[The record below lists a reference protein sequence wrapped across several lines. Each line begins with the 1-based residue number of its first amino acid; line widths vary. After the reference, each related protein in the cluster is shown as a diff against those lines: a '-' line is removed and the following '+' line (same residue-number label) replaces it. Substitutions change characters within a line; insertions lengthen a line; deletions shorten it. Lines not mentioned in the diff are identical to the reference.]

1 MQKNELYRNNN
12 SIIRVLEIKNNA
24 VLVIDC
30 ISKTMPQWIG
40 VSFFEDWTK
49 CSDETLHEIT
59 GIELQDIKTVSPE
72 NFKVAHQRYTMIAP
86 IVMVLT
92 DQDKKNEM
100 IELISTNEKIS
111 KQTLRKYLCL
121 YLIYQDI
128 SVLIPKTK
136 NADKQ
141 LSQDEKNIRWALNKF
156 YFSFYKHSLKTA
168 YTMMLKAKYCDIN
181 GELIS
186 TYPTFHQFR
195 YFYRKYK
202 TKQTCYISRNGLTNY
217 QRNNRPLLGDGIQE
231 FAKAPGVGMLDSTIC
246 DIYLINDAK
255 EIIGRPILTVC
266 IDAYSSLCCGY
277 ALTLEGG
284 IYSIRQLMS
293 NVVSDKQEWC
303 KEHNI
308 SIKKEEW
315 NSSKCPGILVT
326 DQGTEYTSSTF
337 EQLTELGIKIVNLPV
352 YRPELKGSVE
362 KFFSIIQDLFRPYLK
377 GKGVINPDFQER
389 GAHDYRKDACLTL
402 EQFEKI
408 LIRCIL
414 FYNTQRV
421 LNNFPYTDD
430 MLENRIE
437 PYANNIFQ
445 YGLSLDGVNLI
456 DINKKQI
463 ELTLMPRTT
472 GKFTRTGLIV
482 NNVRYKNKNF
492 SEQYLSNKEVSV
504 AYNPDDS
511 GYVWLIDN
519 GEYIKFEL
527 IESRFQNKN
536 FKEIEE
542 MKSIKKDI
550 IRSVASE
557 DLQARIS
564 LGSYIETIANNSNRS
579 NSNLQDI
586 GNNKIKEKQKI
597 HKNYTEEVNND
608 EY

>member
-12 SIIRVLEIKNNA
+12 SIIRVLEAKNNT
-24 VLVIDC
+24 VFVIDC
-30 ISKTMPQWIG
+30 INKTMPQWIG
-40 VSFFEDWTK
+40 ISFFKDWER
-49 CSDETLHEIT
+49 CSEKTLQEIT
-59 GIELQDIKTVSPE
+59 NIKLQDIKTVSPE
-72 NFKVAHQRYTMIAP
+72 DFKVAHQRYTMIAP
-86 IVMVLT
+86 VIMVLS

-121 YLIYQDI
+121 YLVYQDV

-136 NADKQ
+136 NTDKQ

-186 TYPTFHQFR
+186 EYPTFHQFR

-231 FAKAPGVGMLDSTIC
+231 YAKAPGVGMLDSTIC

-284 IYSIRQLMS
+284 MYSVRQLML
-293 NVVSDKQEWC
+293 NVISDKQEWC

-308 SIKKEEW
+308 SIQKEEW
-315 NSSKCPGILVT
+315 DSSKCPGILVT

-377 GKGVINPDFQER
+377 GKGIINPDFQER
-389 GAHDYRKDACLTL
+389 GAHDYRKDACLTMQ
-402 EQFEKI
+402 QFEKI
-408 LIRCIL
+408 LIQCIL
-414 FYNTQRV
+414 FYNSKRV
-421 LNNFPYTDD
+421 IKNFPYTDE
-430 MLENRIE
+430 MLKNKIQ
-437 PYANNIFQ
+437 PYANTIYQ
-445 YGLSLDGVNLI
+445 YGLFLECANLI
-456 DINKKQI
+456 PLNKEQI
-463 ELTLMPRTT
+463 VLTLMPRTT
-472 GKFTRTGLIV
+472 AKFTRIGLIV
-482 NNVRYKNKNF
+482 NNVRYKNKSF
-492 SEQYLSNKEVSV
+492 SEQYLSNKEATV

-511 GYVWLIDN
+511 GYVWLIEN
-519 GEYIKFEL
+519 GNYIKFDL
-527 IESRFQNKN
+527 IESRYKDKN
-536 FKEIEE
+536 FEEIKEMEA
-542 MKSIKKDI
+542 SKKDI
-550 IRSVASE
+550 IRSATSN

-564 LGSYIETIANNSNRS
+564 LGTYIETIANNSNRS
-579 NSNLQDI
+579 NSNLQNI
-586 GNNKIKEKQKI
+586 ENNKIKEKQKS
-597 HKNYTEEVNND
+597 HKNHIEEVKI
-608 EY
+608 

>member
-30 ISKTMPQWIG
+30 INKTMPQWIG

-284 IYSIRQLMS
+284 MYSIRQLMS

-421 LNNFPYTDD
+421 LGNFPYTDD
-430 MLENRIE
+430 MLENRIQ

-456 DINKKQI
+456 DINKEQI

>member
-30 ISKTMPQWIG
+30 INKTMPQWIG

-49 CSDETLHEIT
+49 CSDEILHEIT

-72 NFKVAHQRYTMIAP
+72 DFKVAHQRYTMIAP
-86 IVMVLT
+86 IIMVLT

-136 NADKQ
+136 NTDKQ

-168 YTMMLKAKYCDIN
+168 YIMMLKAKYCDIN

-217 QRNNRPLLGDGIQE
+217 QRNNRPLLGDGVQE

-337 EQLTELGIKIVNLPV
+337 EQLAELGIKIVNLPV

-430 MLENRIE
+430 MLENRIQ

-456 DINKKQI
+456 DINKEQI

-511 GYVWLIDN
+511 GYVWLINN

-557 DLQARIS
+557 DLQARIG
-564 LGSYIETIANNSNRS
+564 LGAYIETIANNSNRS
-579 NSNLQDI
+579 NSNLEDI
-586 GNNKIKEKQKI
+586 ENNKIKEKQKI
-597 HKNYTEEVNND
+597 HKNYTEEVNTD
-608 EY
+608 E

>member
-49 CSDETLHEIT
+49 CSDEILHEIT

-72 NFKVAHQRYTMIAP
+72 DFKVAHQRYTMIAP
-86 IVMVLT
+86 IIMVLT

-136 NADKQ
+136 NIDKQ

-156 YFSFYKHSLKTA
+156 YFSFYKHSLKIA

-277 ALTLEGG
+277 TLTLEGG

-315 NSSKCPGILVT
+315 NSLKCPGILVT

-337 EQLTELGIKIVNLPV
+337 EQLAELGIKIVNLPV

-377 GKGVINPDFQER
+377 GKGVINQDFQER

-430 MLENRIE
+430 MLKNRIQ

-456 DINKKQI
+456 DINKEQI

-482 NNVRYKNKNF
+482 NNVRYKNKKF

-557 DLQARIS
+557 DLQARIG
-564 LGSYIETIANNSNRS
+564 LGAYIETIANNSNRS

-597 HKNYTEEVNND
+597 HKNYTEEVNTD
-608 EY
+608 E

>member
-24 VLVIDC
+24 VLIIDC

-72 NFKVAHQRYTMIAP
+72 DFKIAHQRYTMIAP
-86 IVMVLT
+86 IIMVLT
-92 DQDKKNEM
+92 EQNKKNEM

-136 NADKQ
+136 NTDKQ

-277 ALTLEGG
+277 TLTLEGG

-337 EQLTELGIKIVNLPV
+337 EQLAELGIKIVNLPV

-430 MLENRIE
+430 MLKNRIQ

-456 DINKKQI
+456 DINKEQI

-482 NNVRYKNKNF
+482 NNVRYKNKKF

-557 DLQARIS
+557 DLQARIG
-564 LGSYIETIANNSNRS
+564 LGAYIETIANNSNRS

-597 HKNYTEEVNND
+597 HKNYTEEVNTD
-608 EY
+608 E

>member
-12 SIIRVLEIKNNA
+12 SMIRVLEIKNNA

-49 CSDETLHEIT
+49 CSDETLHKIT

-72 NFKVAHQRYTMIAP
+72 DFKVAHQRYTMIAP
-86 IVMVLT
+86 IIMVLT

-136 NADKQ
+136 NTDKQ

-181 GELIS
+181 GKLIS

-217 QRNNRPLLGDGIQE
+217 QRNNRPLLGDGVQE
-231 FAKAPGVGMLDSTIC
+231 FAKAPGMGMLDSTIC

-284 IYSIRQLMS
+284 MYSIRQLMS

-337 EQLTELGIKIVNLPV
+337 EQLAELGIKIVNLPV

-430 MLENRIE
+430 MLENRIQ

-456 DINKKQI
+456 DINKEQI

-504 AYNPDDS
+504 AYNPGDS
-511 GYVWLIDN
+511 GYVWLINN
-519 GEYIKFEL
+519 GEYIKFVL

-557 DLQARIS
+557 DLQARIA
-564 LGSYIETIANNSNRS
+564 LGAYIETIANNSNRS

-597 HKNYTEEVNND
+597 HKNYTEEVNTD
-608 EY
+608 E

>member
-1 MQKNELYRNNN
+1 MRKNELYRNNN

-30 ISKTMPQWIG
+30 INKTMPQWIG

-72 NFKVAHQRYTMIAP
+72 DFKVAHQRYTMIAP
-86 IVMVLT
+86 IIMVLT

-136 NADKQ
+136 NTDKQ

-326 DQGTEYTSSTF
+326 DQGTEYTSLTF
-337 EQLTELGIKIVNLPV
+337 EQLAELGIKIVNLPV

-430 MLENRIE
+430 MLENRIQ

-456 DINKKQI
+456 DINKEQI

-557 DLQARIS
+557 DLQARIG
-564 LGSYIETIANNSNRS
+564 LGAYIETIANNSNRS

-597 HKNYTEEVNND
+597 HKNYTEEVNTD
-608 EY
+608 E

>member
-72 NFKVAHQRYTMIAP
+72 DFKVAHQRYTMIAP
-86 IVMVLT
+86 IIMVLT
-92 DQDKKNEM
+92 DRDKKNEM

-136 NADKQ
+136 NTDNQ

-181 GELIS
+181 GDLIS

-277 ALTLEGG
+277 TLTLEGG

-337 EQLTELGIKIVNLPV
+337 EQLAELGIKIVNLPV

-430 MLENRIE
+430 MLENRIQ

-456 DINKKQI
+456 DINKEQI

-557 DLQARIS
+557 DLQARIG
-564 LGSYIETIANNSNRS
+564 LGAYIETIANNSNRS

-586 GNNKIKEKQKI
+586 GNNKIKEKQRI
-597 HKNYTEEVNND
+597 HKNYTEEVNTN
-608 EY
+608 E

>member
-1 MQKNELYRNNN
+1 MRKNELYRNNN

-49 CSDETLHEIT
+49 CSDETLHKIT

-72 NFKVAHQRYTMIAP
+72 DFKVAHQRYTMIAP
-86 IVMVLT
+86 IIMVLT

-136 NADKQ
+136 NTDKQ

-266 IDAYSSLCCGY
+266 IDAY
-277 ALTLEGG
+277 
-284 IYSIRQLMS
+284 
-293 NVVSDKQEWC
+293 
-303 KEHNI
+303 
-308 SIKKEEW
+308 
-315 NSSKCPGILVT
+315 P
-326 DQGTEYTSSTF
+326 
-337 EQLTELGIKIVNLPV
+337 
-352 YRPELKGSVE
+352 
-362 KFFSIIQDLFRPYLK
+362 
-377 GKGVINPDFQER
+377 
-389 GAHDYRKDACLTL
+389 
-402 EQFEKI
+402 
-408 LIRCIL
+408 
-414 FYNTQRV
+414 
-421 LNNFPYTDD
+421 
-430 MLENRIE
+430 
-437 PYANNIFQ
+437 
-445 YGLSLDGVNLI
+445 
-456 DINKKQI
+456 
-463 ELTLMPRTT
+463 
-472 GKFTRTGLIV
+472 
-482 NNVRYKNKNF
+482 
-492 SEQYLSNKEVSV
+492 
-504 AYNPDDS
+504 
-511 GYVWLIDN
+511 
-519 GEYIKFEL
+519 
-527 IESRFQNKN
+527 
-536 FKEIEE
+536 
-542 MKSIKKDI
+542 
-550 IRSVASE
+550 
-557 DLQARIS
+557 
-564 LGSYIETIANNSNRS
+564 
-579 NSNLQDI
+579 
-586 GNNKIKEKQKI
+586 
-597 HKNYTEEVNND
+597 
-608 EY
+608 

>member
-30 ISKTMPQWIG
+30 INKTMPQWIG

-72 NFKVAHQRYTMIAP
+72 DFKVAHQRYTMIAP

-136 NADKQ
+136 NTDKQ

-217 QRNNRPLLGDGIQE
+217 QRNNRPLLGDGVQE
-231 FAKAPGVGMLDSTIC
+231 FAKAPGMGMLDSTIC

-284 IYSIRQLMS
+284 MYSIRQLMS
-293 NVVSDKQEWC
+293 NVVSNKQEWC

-326 DQGTEYTSSTF
+326 DQGTEYTSLTF
-337 EQLTELGIKIVNLPV
+337 EQLAELGIKIVNLPV

-430 MLENRIE
+430 MLENRIQ

-456 DINKKQI
+456 DINKEQI

-519 GEYIKFEL
+519 GGEYIKFEL

-557 DLQARIS
+557 DLQARIG
-564 LGSYIETIANNSNRS
+564 LGVYIETIANNSNRS

-597 HKNYTEEVNND
+597 HKNYTEEVNTD
-608 EY
+608 E

>member
-30 ISKTMPQWIG
+30 INKTMPQWIG
-40 VSFFEDWTK
+40 VSFFEDWTE

-72 NFKVAHQRYTMIAP
+72 DFKVAHQRYTMIVP

-136 NADKQ
+136 NIDKQ

-181 GELIS
+181 GGLIS

-284 IYSIRQLMS
+284 MYSIRQLMS

-337 EQLTELGIKIVNLPV
+337 EQLAELGIKIVNLPV

-377 GKGVINPDFQER
+377 GKGVINPDFRER

-430 MLENRIE
+430 MLENRIQ

-445 YGLSLDGVNLI
+445 YGLSLNGVNLI
-456 DINKKQI
+456 DINKEQI

-519 GEYIKFEL
+519 DKYIKFEL

-557 DLQARIS
+557 DLQARIV
-564 LGSYIETIANNSNRS
+564 LGAYIETIANNSNR
-579 NSNLQDI
+579 NNNNLKDI

-608 EY
+608 EW

>member
-586 GNNKIKEKQKI
+586 ENNKIKEKQKI

>member
-1 MQKNELYRNNN
+1 MRKNELYRNNN

-30 ISKTMPQWIG
+30 INKTMPQWIG

-72 NFKVAHQRYTMIAP
+72 DFKVAHQRYTMIAP
-86 IVMVLT
+86 IIMVLT

-136 NADKQ
+136 NTDKQ

-181 GELIS
+181 GDLIS

-217 QRNNRPLLGDGIQE
+217 QRNNRPLLGDGVQE

-277 ALTLEGG
+277 TLTLEGG
-284 IYSIRQLMS
+284 MYSIRQLMS

-337 EQLTELGIKIVNLPV
+337 EQLAELGIKIVNLPV

-430 MLENRIE
+430 MLENRIQ

-445 YGLSLDGVNLI
+445 YGLSLNGVNLI
-456 DINKKQI
+456 DINKEQI

-557 DLQARIS
+557 DLQARIG
-564 LGSYIETIANNSNRS
+564 LGAYIETIANNSNRS

-597 HKNYTEEVNND
+597 HKNYTEEVNTD
-608 EY
+608 E

>member
-12 SIIRVLEIKNNA
+12 SMIRVLEIKNNA

-30 ISKTMPQWIG
+30 INKTMPQWIG

-72 NFKVAHQRYTMIAP
+72 DFKVAHQRYTMIAP
-86 IVMVLT
+86 IIMVLT

-121 YLIYQDI
+121 YLVYQDI

-136 NADKQ
+136 NTDKQ

-168 YTMMLKAKYCDIN
+168 YTMMLKSKYCDIN

-202 TKQTCYISRNGLTNY
+202 TKQTYYISRNGLTNY

-284 IYSIRQLMS
+284 MYSIRQLMS

-337 EQLTELGIKIVNLPV
+337 EQLAELGIKIVNLPV

-421 LNNFPYTDD
+421 LNNFPYTGN
-430 MLENRIE
+430 MLENRIQ

-456 DINKKQI
+456 DINKEQI

-511 GYVWLIDN
+511 GYVWLINN

-557 DLQARIS
+557 DLQARIG
-564 LGSYIETIANNSNRS
+564 LGAYIETIANNSNRS

-597 HKNYTEEVNND
+597 HKNYTEEVNTD
-608 EY
+608 E

>member
-1 MQKNELYRNNN
+1 MRKNELYRNNN

-30 ISKTMPQWIG
+30 INKTMPQWIG

-72 NFKVAHQRYTMIAP
+72 DFKVAHQRYTMIAP
-86 IVMVLT
+86 VIMVLT
-92 DQDKKNEM
+92 DRDKKNEM

-181 GELIS
+181 GDLIS

-217 QRNNRPLLGDGIQE
+217 QRNNRPLLGDGVQE

-277 ALTLEGG
+277 TLTLEGG

-326 DQGTEYTSSTF
+326 DQGTEYTSLTF
-337 EQLTELGIKIVNLPV
+337 EQLAELGIKIVNLPV

-430 MLENRIE
+430 MLENRIQ

-445 YGLSLDGVNLI
+445 YGLLLDGVNLI
-456 DINKKQI
+456 DINKEQI

-482 NNVRYKNKNF
+482 NNVRYKNKKF

-557 DLQARIS
+557 DLQARID
-564 LGSYIETIANNSNRS
+564 LGAYIETIANNSNRS

-597 HKNYTEEVNND
+597 HKNYTEEVNTD
-608 EY
+608 E

>member
-30 ISKTMPQWIG
+30 INKTMPQWIG

-49 CSDETLHEIT
+49 CSNETLHEIT

-72 NFKVAHQRYTMIAP
+72 DFKVAHQRYTMIAP
-86 IVMVLT
+86 IIMVLT

-181 GELIS
+181 GDLIS

-277 ALTLEGG
+277 TLTLEGG

-293 NVVSDKQEWC
+293 NVVSDKREWC

-337 EQLTELGIKIVNLPV
+337 EQLAELGIKIVNLPV

-421 LNNFPYTDD
+421 LNNFPYTDN
-430 MLENRIE
+430 MLENRIQ

-456 DINKKQI
+456 DINKEQI

-511 GYVWLIDN
+511 GYVWLINN
-519 GEYIKFEL
+519 GEYIKFVL

-557 DLQARIS
+557 DLQARIG
-564 LGSYIETIANNSNRS
+564 LGAYIETIANNSNRS

-586 GNNKIKEKQKI
+586 VNNKIKEKQKI
-597 HKNYTEEVNND
+597 HKNYTEEVNTD
-608 EY
+608 E

>member
-30 ISKTMPQWIG
+30 INKTMPQWIG

-49 CSDETLHEIT
+49 CSNETLHEIT

-72 NFKVAHQRYTMIAP
+72 DFKVAHQRYTMIAP
-86 IVMVLT
+86 IIMVLT
-92 DQDKKNEM
+92 DRDKKNEM

-136 NADKQ
+136 NTDKQ

-181 GELIS
+181 GDLIS

-231 FAKAPGVGMLDSTIC
+231 FAKAPGMGMLDSTIC

-284 IYSIRQLMS
+284 IYNIRQLMS

-337 EQLTELGIKIVNLPV
+337 EQLAELGIKIVNLPV

-430 MLENRIE
+430 MLENRIQ

-456 DINKKQI
+456 DINKEQI

-492 SEQYLSNKEVSV
+492 SEQYLAHKEVSV

-511 GYVWLIDN
+511 GYVWLINN
-519 GEYIKFEL
+519 GEYIKFVL

-557 DLQARIS
+557 DLQARIG
-564 LGSYIETIANNSNRS
+564 LGAYIETIANNSNRS

-586 GNNKIKEKQKI
+586 ENNKIKEKQKI
-597 HKNYTEEVNND
+597 HKNYTEEVNTD
-608 EY
+608 E

>member
-30 ISKTMPQWIG
+30 INKTMPQWIG
-40 VSFFEDWTK
+40 VSYFSDWSN
-49 CSDETLHEIT
+49 CSEQELCEATN
-59 GIELQDIKTVSPE
+59 IELQDVRSLSPE
-72 NFKVAHQRYTMIAP
+72 EFKTAHQRYTMIAP
-86 IVMVLT
+86 IIRVLV
-92 DQDKKNEM
+92 DQQKKDEI
-100 IELISTNEKIS
+100 IELISKSEGIS
-111 KQTLRKYLCL
+111 KQTIRKYLCL
-121 YLIYQDI
+121 YLAYQEI
-128 SVLIPKTK
+128 SVLAPKTK
-136 NADKQ
+136 NQNKQ

-303 KEHNI
+303 KEHSI

-315 NSSKCPGILVT
+315 NSSKCPGILLT

-337 EQLTELGIKIVNLPV
+337 EQLAELGIKIVNLPV

-430 MLENRIE
+430 MLENRIQ

-456 DINKKQI
+456 DINKEQI

-519 GEYIKFEL
+519 GDYIKFEL

-557 DLQARIS
+557 DLQARIG
-564 LGSYIETIANNSNRS
+564 LGAYIETIANNSNRS

-597 HKNYTEEVNND
+597 HKNYTEEVNTD
-608 EY
+608 E

>member
-59 GIELQDIKTVSPE
+59 EIELQDIKTVSPE
-72 NFKVAHQRYTMIAP
+72 DFKVAHQRYTMIVP

-100 IELISTNEKIS
+100 IELISINEKIS

-136 NADKQ
+136 NTDKQ

-186 TYPTFHQFR
+186 AYPTFHQFR

-217 QRNNRPLLGDGIQE
+217 QRNNRPLLGDGVQE

-284 IYSIRQLMS
+284 MYSIRQLMS

-337 EQLTELGIKIVNLPV
+337 EQLAELGIKIVNLPV

-430 MLENRIE
+430 MLKNRIQ

-456 DINKKQI
+456 DINKEQI

-519 GEYIKFEL
+519 GKYIKFEL

-564 LGSYIETIANNSNRS
+564 LEVYIETIANNSNRS

-597 HKNYTEEVNND
+597 HKNYTEKVNND

>member
-49 CSDETLHEIT
+49 CSDEILHEIT

-72 NFKVAHQRYTMIAP
+72 DFKVAHQRYTMIAP
-86 IVMVLT
+86 IIMVLT

-136 NADKQ
+136 NIDKQ

-277 ALTLEGG
+277 TLTLEGG
-284 IYSIRQLMS
+284 MYSIRQLMS

-337 EQLTELGIKIVNLPV
+337 EQLAELGIKIVNLPV

-430 MLENRIE
+430 MLENRIQ

-456 DINKKQI
+456 DINKEQI

-482 NNVRYKNKNF
+482 NNVRYKNKKF

-557 DLQARIS
+557 DLQARIG
-564 LGSYIETIANNSNRS
+564 LGTYIETIANNSNRS

-586 GNNKIKEKQKI
+586 ENNKIKEKQKI
-597 HKNYTEEVNND
+597 HKNYTEEVNTD
-608 EY
+608 E

>member
-30 ISKTMPQWIG
+30 INKTMPQWIG

-72 NFKVAHQRYTMIAP
+72 DFKVAHQRYTMIAP
-86 IVMVLT
+86 IIMVLT

-121 YLIYQDI
+121 YLIYQNI

-136 NADKQ
+136 NTDKQ

-255 EIIGRPILTVC
+255 EIIGRPILIVC

-284 IYSIRQLMS
+284 MYSIRQLMS

-337 EQLTELGIKIVNLPV
+337 EQLAELGIKIVNLPV

-430 MLENRIE
+430 MLENRIQ

-456 DINKKQI
+456 DINKEQI

-542 MKSIKKDI
+542 MKSLKKDI

-557 DLQARIS
+557 DLQARIG
-564 LGSYIETIANNSNRS
+564 LGAYIETIANNSNRS

-597 HKNYTEEVNND
+597 HKNYTEEVNTD

>member
-30 ISKTMPQWIG
+30 INKTMPQWIG
-40 VSFFEDWTK
+40 ISFFEDWIK

-72 NFKVAHQRYTMIAP
+72 DFKVAHQRYTMIAP
-86 IVMVLT
+86 IIMVLT
-92 DQDKKNEM
+92 DQNKKNEM

-136 NADKQ
+136 NTDKQ

-181 GELIS
+181 GDLIS

-231 FAKAPGVGMLDSTIC
+231 FAKAPGMGMLDSTIC

-337 EQLTELGIKIVNLPV
+337 EQLAELGIKIVNLPV

-430 MLENRIE
+430 MLENRIQ

-456 DINKKQI
+456 DINKEQI

-511 GYVWLIDN
+511 GYVWLINN
-519 GEYIKFEL
+519 GEYIKFVL

-557 DLQARIS
+557 DLQARIG
-564 LGSYIETIANNSNRS
+564 LGAYIETIANNSNRS

-586 GNNKIKEKQKI
+586 ENNKIKEKQKI
-597 HKNYTEEVNND
+597 HKNYTEEVNTD
-608 EY
+608 E

>member
-12 SIIRVLEIKNNA
+12 SMIRVLEIKNNA

-30 ISKTMPQWIG
+30 INKTMPQWIG

-49 CSDETLHEIT
+49 CADETLYEIT

-168 YTMMLKAKYCDIN
+168 YTMMLKSKYCDIN

-217 QRNNRPLLGDGIQE
+217 QRNNRPLLGDGVQE
-231 FAKAPGVGMLDSTIC
+231 FAKAPGMGMLDSTIC

-284 IYSIRQLMS
+284 MYSIRQLMS

-337 EQLTELGIKIVNLPV
+337 EQLAELGIKIVNLPV

-402 EQFEKI
+402 VQFEKI

-421 LNNFPYTDD
+421 LNNFPYTDN
-430 MLENRIE
+430 MLENRIQ

-456 DINKKQI
+456 DINKEQI

-511 GYVWLIDN
+511 GYVWLINN

-542 MKSIKKDI
+542 MKSIKNDI

-557 DLQARIS
+557 DLQARIG
-564 LGSYIETIANNSNRS
+564 LGAYIETIANNSNRS

-597 HKNYTEEVNND
+597 HKNYTEEVNTD
-608 EY
+608 E

>member
-30 ISKTMPQWIG
+30 INKTMPQWIG

-49 CSDETLHEIT
+49 CSNETLHEIT

-72 NFKVAHQRYTMIAP
+72 DFKVAHQRYTMIAP
-86 IVMVLT
+86 IIMVLT
-92 DQDKKNEM
+92 DRDKKNEM

-136 NADKQ
+136 NTDKQ

-181 GELIS
+181 GDLIS

-231 FAKAPGVGMLDSTIC
+231 FAKAPGMGMLDSTIC

-337 EQLTELGIKIVNLPV
+337 EQLAELGIKIVNLPV

-430 MLENRIE
+430 MLENRIQ

-456 DINKKQI
+456 DINKEQI

-511 GYVWLIDN
+511 GYVWGYNILEKKKGEGNFYWIELQKLSGVVKTNFDQIKPYLI
-519 GEYIKFEL
+519 
-527 IESRFQNKN
+527 
-536 FKEIEE
+536 
-542 MKSIKKDI
+542 
-550 IRSVASE
+550 
-557 DLQARIS
+557 
-564 LGSYIETIANNSNRS
+564 
-579 NSNLQDI
+579 
-586 GNNKIKEKQKI
+586 
-597 HKNYTEEVNND
+597 NYTNQHTIDKIIKVM
-608 EY
+608 YPQKS

>member
-30 ISKTMPQWIG
+30 INKTMPQWIG

-49 CSDETLHEIT
+49 CSNETLHEIT

-72 NFKVAHQRYTMIAP
+72 DFKVAHQRYTMIAP
-86 IVMVLT
+86 IIMVLT
-92 DQDKKNEM
+92 DRDKKNEM

-136 NADKQ
+136 NTDKQ

-181 GELIS
+181 GDLIS

-231 FAKAPGVGMLDSTIC
+231 FAKAPGMGMLDSTIC

-284 IYSIRQLMS
+284 IYNIRQLMS

-337 EQLTELGIKIVNLPV
+337 EQLAELGIKIVNLPV

-430 MLENRIE
+430 MLENRIQ

-456 DINKKQI
+456 DINKEQI

-511 GYVWLIDN
+511 GYVWLINN
-519 GEYIKFEL
+519 GEYIKFVL

-557 DLQARIS
+557 DLQARIG
-564 LGSYIETIANNSNRS
+564 LGAYIETIANNSNRS

-586 GNNKIKEKQKI
+586 ENNKIKEKQKI
-597 HKNYTEEVNND
+597 HKNYTEEVNTD
-608 EY
+608 E

>member
-12 SIIRVLEIKNNA
+12 SLIRVLEIKNNA

-30 ISKTMPQWIG
+30 INKTMPQWIG

-49 CSDETLHEIT
+49 CSDETLYEIT
-59 GIELQDIKTVSPE
+59 GIELQDIKTVSQE
-72 NFKVAHQRYTMIAP
+72 DFKVAHQRYTMIAP
-86 IVMVLT
+86 IIMVLT
-92 DQDKKNEM
+92 DRDKKNEM
-100 IELISTNEKIS
+100 IELISTNEKVS

-136 NADKQ
+136 NTDKQ

-181 GELIS
+181 GELKPV
-186 TYPTFHQFR
+186 YPTFHQFR

-284 IYSIRQLMS
+284 MYSVKQLMI
-293 NVVSDKQEWC
+293 NVISDKQEWC
-303 KEHNI
+303 EEHNI
-308 SIKKEEW
+308 SIQKEEW
-315 NSSKCPGILVT
+315 DSSKCPGILVT

-337 EQLTELGIKIVNLPV
+337 EQLAELGIKIVNLPV

-430 MLENRIE
+430 MLENRIQ

-456 DINKKQI
+456 DINKEQI

-557 DLQARIS
+557 DLQARIG
-564 LGSYIETIANNSNRS
+564 LGAYIETIAHNSNRS

-597 HKNYTEEVNND
+597 HKNYTEEVNTD
-608 EY
+608 E

>member
-30 ISKTMPQWIG
+30 INKTMPQWIG

-49 CSDETLHEIT
+49 CSDEILHEIT

-72 NFKVAHQRYTMIAP
+72 DFKVAHQRYTMIAP
-86 IVMVLT
+86 IIMVLT

-136 NADKQ
+136 NTDNQ

-181 GELIS
+181 GDLIS

-277 ALTLEGG
+277 TLTLEGG

-337 EQLTELGIKIVNLPV
+337 EQLAELGIKIVNLPV

-377 GKGVINPDFQER
+377 GKGVINQDFQER

-430 MLENRIE
+430 MLENRIQ

-456 DINKKQI
+456 DINKEQI

-511 GYVWLIDN
+511 GYV
-519 GEYIKFEL
+519 
-527 IESRFQNKN
+527 S
-536 FKEIEE
+536 
-542 MKSIKKDI
+542 
-550 IRSVASE
+550 IRSVPKKVFTVSTSV
-557 DLQARIS
+557 LINFRIHELVITQS
-564 LGSYIETIANNSNRS
+564 
-579 NSNLQDI
+579 
-586 GNNKIKEKQKI
+586 
-597 HKNYTEEVNND
+597 
-608 EY
+608 

>member
-30 ISKTMPQWIG
+30 INKTMPQWIG

-49 CSDETLHEIT
+49 CSNETLHEIT

-72 NFKVAHQRYTMIAP
+72 DFKVAHQRYTMIAP
-86 IVMVLT
+86 IIMVLT
-92 DQDKKNEM
+92 DRDKKNEM

-136 NADKQ
+136 NTDKQ

-181 GELIS
+181 GDLIS

-231 FAKAPGVGMLDSTIC
+231 FAKAPGMGMLDSTIC

-337 EQLTELGIKIVNLPV
+337 EQLAELGIKIVNLPV

-421 LNNFPYTDD
+421 LNNFPYTGN
-430 MLENRIE
+430 MLENRIQ

-456 DINKKQI
+456 DINKEQI

-511 GYVWLIDN
+511 GYVWLINN

-557 DLQARIS
+557 DLQARIG
-564 LGSYIETIANNSNRS
+564 LGAYIETIANNSNRS

-597 HKNYTEEVNND
+597 HKNYTEEVNTD
-608 EY
+608 E

>member
-30 ISKTMPQWIG
+30 INKTMPQWIE

-72 NFKVAHQRYTMIAP
+72 DFKIAHQRYTMIAP
-86 IVMVLT
+86 IIMVLT
-92 DQDKKNEM
+92 EQNKKNEM

-136 NADKQ
+136 NTDKQ

-277 ALTLEGG
+277 TLTLEGG

-337 EQLTELGIKIVNLPV
+337 EQLAELGIKIVNLPV

-362 KFFSIIQDLFRPYLK
+362 KFFSIIQDLFHPYLK

-430 MLENRIE
+430 MLKNRIQ

-456 DINKKQI
+456 DINKEQI

-482 NNVRYKNKNF
+482 NNVRYKNKKF

-557 DLQARIS
+557 DLQARIG
-564 LGSYIETIANNSNRS
+564 LGAYIETIANNSNRS

-597 HKNYTEEVNND
+597 HKNYTEEVNTD
-608 EY
+608 E

>member
-24 VLVIDC
+24 VLVIEC

-72 NFKVAHQRYTMIAP
+72 DFKVAHQRYTMIAP
-86 IVMVLT
+86 IIMVLT

-121 YLIYQDI
+121 YLVYQDI

-136 NADKQ
+136 NTDKQ

-168 YTMMLKAKYCDIN
+168 YTMMLKSKYCDIN

-284 IYSIRQLMS
+284 MYSIRQLMS

-337 EQLTELGIKIVNLPV
+337 EQLAELGIKIVNLPV

-421 LNNFPYTDD
+421 LNNFPYTGN
-430 MLENRIE
+430 MLENRIQ

-456 DINKKQI
+456 DINKEQI

-511 GYVWLIDN
+511 GYVWLINN

-542 MKSIKKDI
+542 MKSIKNDI

-557 DLQARIS
+557 DLQARIG
-564 LGSYIETIANNSNRS
+564 LGVYIETIANNSNRS

-597 HKNYTEEVNND
+597 HKNYTEGVNTD
-608 EY
+608 E

>member
-72 NFKVAHQRYTMIAP
+72 DFKVAHQRYTMIAP
-86 IVMVLT
+86 IIMVLT
-92 DQDKKNEM
+92 DRDKKNEM

-136 NADKQ
+136 NTDNQ

-284 IYSIRQLMS
+284 MYSIRQLMS

-308 SIKKEEW
+308 SIQKEEW

-337 EQLTELGIKIVNLPV
+337 EQLAELGIKIVNLPV

-430 MLENRIE
+430 MLENRIQ

-456 DINKKQI
+456 DINKEQI

-557 DLQARIS
+557 DLQARIG
-564 LGSYIETIANNSNRS
+564 LGAYIETIANNSNRS

-586 GNNKIKEKQKI
+586 GNNKIKEKQRI
-597 HKNYTEEVNND
+597 HKNYTEEVNTN
-608 EY
+608 E

>member
-30 ISKTMPQWIG
+30 INKTMPQWIG

-72 NFKVAHQRYTMIAP
+72 DFKVAHQRYTMIAP
-86 IVMVLT
+86 IIMILT

-121 YLIYQDI
+121 YLIYQNI

-136 NADKQ
+136 NTDKQ

-217 QRNNRPLLGDGIQE
+217 QRNNRPLLGDGVQE

-337 EQLTELGIKIVNLPV
+337 EQLAELGIKIVNLPV

-430 MLENRIE
+430 MLENKIQ

-456 DINKKQI
+456 DINKEQI

-557 DLQARIS
+557 DLQARIG
-564 LGSYIETIANNSNRS
+564 LGAYIETIANNSNRS

-597 HKNYTEEVNND
+597 HKNYTEEVNTD
-608 EY
+608 E

>member
-30 ISKTMPQWIG
+30 INKTMPQWIEI
-40 VSFFEDWTK
+40 SFFEDWIK
-49 CSDETLHEIT
+49 CSDEILHEIT

-72 NFKVAHQRYTMIAP
+72 DFKVAHQRYTMIAP
-86 IVMVLT
+86 IIMVLT

-100 IELISTNEKIS
+100 IELISINGKIS

-128 SVLIPKTK
+128 SVLIPKAK
-136 NADKQ
+136 NTDKQ

-337 EQLTELGIKIVNLPV
+337 EQLAELGIKIVNLPV

-430 MLENRIE
+430 MLENRIQ
-437 PYANNIFQ
+437 PYANDIFQ

-456 DINKKQI
+456 DINKEQI

-519 GEYIKFEL
+519 GKYIKFEL

-557 DLQARIS
+557 DLQARIG
-564 LGSYIETIANNSNRS
+564 LGAYIETIAHNSNRN

-597 HKNYTEEVNND
+597 HKNYTEEVNTD
-608 EY
+608 E

>member
-421 LNNFPYTDD
+421 LGNFPYTDD

-557 DLQARIS
+557 DLQARIN
-564 LGSYIETIANNSNRS
+564 LGAYIETIANNSNRS

>member
-12 SIIRVLEIKNNA
+12 SMIRVLEIKNNA

-30 ISKTMPQWIG
+30 INKTMPQWIG

-72 NFKVAHQRYTMIAP
+72 DFKVAHQRYTMIAP
-86 IVMVLT
+86 IIMVLT

-121 YLIYQDI
+121 YLVYQDI

-136 NADKQ
+136 NTDKQ

-168 YTMMLKAKYCDIN
+168 YTMMLKSKYCDIN

-284 IYSIRQLMS
+284 MYSIRQLMS

-337 EQLTELGIKIVNLPV
+337 EQLAELGIKIVNLPV

-421 LNNFPYTDD
+421 LNNFPYTGN
-430 MLENRIE
+430 MLENRIQ

-456 DINKKQI
+456 DINKEQI

-511 GYVWLIDN
+511 GYVWLINN

-557 DLQARIS
+557 DLQARIG
-564 LGSYIETIANNSNRS
+564 LGAYIETIANNSNRS

-597 HKNYTEEVNND
+597 HKNYTEEVNTD
-608 EY
+608 E

>member
-12 SIIRVLEIKNNA
+12 SIIRVLEIKNNV

-445 YGLSLDGVNLI
+445 YGLSLDDVNLI